1 MAVSELGGIAE
12 IEGWDKDERGGFFG
26 KARRGIWSFIKKKP
40 LGAFCGLIVI
50 FFMIVGDLVPETSN
64 KILSTPIPSPVGGFN
79 IKPDMGKPV
88 PYLADQ
94 LESQTGFIYPYA
106 KQDLRAR
113 LQGPSAKHWLGTDSI
128 GRDILSRLLYGA
140 RTAVM
145 VSFGAVLISESMAA
159 FIGIMSGYYGGKVDM
174 VAFRIVDIF
183 QALPGLVVL
192 ITILGIFG
200 SGLWQ
205 LVFVIGV
212 LGGPPASRVIRGQTI
227 SVMASPFIEAAR
239 VLGASD
245 RRIMMKY
252 VLPNVFALVVLG
264 ATLRLGVVVLLEAS
278 LSFLGY
284 GLPPPFP
291 SWGQMLSL
299 EGREYMRTQPGLA
312 IYPGVAIG
320 ILVFSFNLFG
330 DALRDVLDPRLRG
343 SR

>member
-1 MAVSELGGIAE
+1 MAAELGGIEE
-12 IEGWDKDERGGFFG
+12 IEGWTQPAHKPFAVRMLQGLTNF
-26 KARRGIWSFIKKKP
+26 AKKKP
-40 LGAFCGLIVI
+40 LGFVCGFIVLV
-50 FFMIVGDLVPETSN
+50 FFVVGDVIPETTN
-64 KILSTPIPSPVGGFN
+64 KASSTLGLGITL
-79 IKPDMGKPV
+79 
-88 PYLADQ
+88 PYVADQ
-94 LESQTGFIYPYA
+94 LEKRVGIVYPYA

-113 LQGPSAKHWLGTDSI
+113 LQGSSSSHILGTDAI
-128 GRDILSRLLYGA
+128 GRDIFSRLLYGA

-145 VSFGAVLISESMAA
+145 VSFGAVVISQTIGAV
-159 FIGIMSGYYGGKVDM
+159 IGIMSGFYGGWVDKGLYR
-174 VAFRIVDIF
+174 VVDVF

-205 LVFVIGV
+205 MIIVLGVI
-212 LGGPPASRVIRGQTI
+212 GGPPNSRIIRGQTI
-227 SVMASPFIEAAR
+227 YVMASPFIEAAK
-239 VLGASD
+239 VIGASD
-245 RRIMMKY
+245 RRIMMRY
-252 VLPNVFALVVLG
+252 VLPNVFALIILSATVSLG
-264 ATLRLGVVVLLEAS
+264 FIVLLEAS

-299 EGREYMRTQPGLA
+299 EGRQYMRTQPGLA

-343 SR
+343 SK

>member
-1 MAVSELGGIAE
+1 MAVNELGSIAE
-12 IEGWDKDERGGFFG
+12 IEGWEQPVQKPLLTRMGTGLWKFI
-26 KARRGIWSFIKKKP
+26 RRKP
-40 LGAFCGLIVI
+40 LGAVCGFIVV
-50 FFMIVGDLVPETSN
+50 FFMIIGDVVPETIN
-64 KILSTPIPSPVGGFN
+64 KLSRTAGLG
-79 IKPDMGKPV
+79 DRPV
-88 PYLADQ
+88 PYIADQ
-94 LESQTGFIYPYA
+94 LESQVGFIYPYA

-113 LQGPSAKHWLGTDSI
+113 LQGSSSDHLLGTDAI

-145 VSFGAVLISESMAA
+145 VSFGAVFIQQAVGST
-159 FIGIMSGYYGGKVDM
+159 IGIMSGYYGGWVDKGLYR
-174 VAFRIVDIF
+174 VVDVF

-205 LVFVIGV
+205 LVIVIGF
-212 LGGPPASRVIRGQTI
+212 LFGPINSRVIRGQTYY
-227 SVMASPFIEAAR
+227 VMASPFIEAAK
-239 VLGASD
+239 VVGASD
-245 RRIMMKY
+245 RRIMVRY
-252 VLPNVFALVVLG
+252 VLPNVFALIILG
-264 ATLRLGVVVLLEAS
+264 ATISLGIVVLLEAT

-299 EGREYMRTQPGLA
+299 EGRQYMRTQPGLA

>member
-1 MAVSELGGIAE
+1 MAVSELGSIAE
-12 IEGWDKDERGGFFG
+12 IEGWTQPKIEPLFVRMMKGLWKFT
-26 KARRGIWSFIKKKP
+26 RRKP
-40 LGAFCGLIVI
+40 LGAVCGFIVV
-50 FFMIVGDLVPETSN
+50 FFFIVGDVVPETIN
-64 KILSTPIPSPVGGFN
+64 KVARTAGVA
-79 IKPDMGKPV
+79 DHPV
-88 PYLADQ
+88 PYVADQ
-94 LESQTGFIYPYA
+94 LEQAFSFIYPYS

-113 LQGPSAKHWLGTDSI
+113 LEGSSGKHLLGTDAI

-145 VSFGAVLISESMAA
+145 VSFGAVAINQLIGAS
-159 FIGIMSGYYGGKVDM
+159 IGIMSGYYGGWVDKGLYR
-174 VAFRIVDIF
+174 VCDVF

-192 ITILGIFG
+192 ITVLGIFG

-205 LVFVIGV
+205 LVFVIG
-212 LGGPPASRVIRGQTI
+212 LYGGPIQSRVIRGQAVY
-227 SVMASPFIEAAR
+227 VMASPFIEAAR
-239 VLGASD
+239 VIGASD
-245 RRIMMKY
+245 RRIMVRY
-252 VLPNVFALVVLG
+252 LLPNVMPLIILNATVSLG
-264 ATLRLGVVVLLEAS
+264 FIVLLEAS

-299 EGREYMRTQPGLA
+299 EGRQYMRTQPGLA

-343 SR
+343 SK

>member
-1 MAVSELGGIAE
+1 MAVNE
-12 IEGWDKDERGGFFG
+12 IGNVQEIDNWETDERKTFSRRMWNGISNF
-26 KARRGIWSFIKKKP
+26 ARKKP
-40 LGAFCGLIVI
+40 LGFVCGLIVI
-50 FFMIVGDLVPETSN
+50 FFFLVGDVVPAMAN
-64 KILSTPIPSPVGGFN
+64 KVTKELGLGEH
-79 IKPDMGKPV
+79 V

-94 LESQTGFIYPYA
+94 LERSTSIIYPYA

-113 LQGPSAKHWLGTDSI
+113 LQGSSSQHLLGTDAI

-140 RTAVM
+140 RTAV
-145 VSFGAVLISESMAA
+145 VVAFGAVLIQQTIASIFGIAA
-159 FIGIMSGYYGGKVDM
+159 GYYGGWVDKGLY
-174 VAFRIVDIF
+174 RIVDVF

-205 LVFVIGV
+205 LVFVIGA
-212 LGGPPASRVIRGQTI
+212 LFGPTQSRVIRGQTLYI
-227 SVMASPFIEAAR
+227 MASPFIEAAR
-239 VLGASD
+239 VVGAGD
-245 RRIMMKY
+245 VRIMSRY
-252 VLPNVFALVVLG
+252 VLPNVFALIVLS
-264 ATLRLGVVVLLEAS
+264 ATLSLGFVVLLEAT

-299 EGREYMRTQPGLA
+299 EGRQYMRTQPGLA
-312 IYPGVAIG
+312 IYPGLAIG

-330 DALRDVLDPRLRG
+330 DALRDALDPRLRG

>member
-12 IEGWDKDERGGFFG
+12 IEGWEAPVHKPLVIRMALGLKNF
-26 KARRGIWSFIKKKP
+26 ARKKP
-40 LGAFCGLIVI
+40 LGFACGVVVMFFFLI
-50 FFMIVGDLVPETSN
+50 GDVVPETIN
-64 KILSTPIPSPVGGFN
+64 KISRTAGLS
-79 IKPDMGKPV
+79 DYPV

-94 LESQTGFIYPYA
+94 LEQVTPWLYPYA

-113 LQGPSAKHWLGTDSI
+113 LEGSSSKHLLGTDAI
-128 GRDILSRLLYGA
+128 GRDILSRLMYGA

-145 VSFGAVLISESMAA
+145 VSAGAVMISMTIGAT
-159 FIGIMSGYYGGKVDM
+159 IGIMSGYYGGWIDKGLYRLVD
-174 VAFRIVDIF
+174 VF
-183 QALPGLVVL
+183 QALPPLVIL
-192 ITILGIFG
+192 IVILGIFG

-205 LVFVIGV
+205 LVIVLGVIG
-212 LGGPPASRVIRGQTI
+212 GPIQSRTLRGQTI
-227 SVMASPFIEAAR
+227 YVMASPFIEAAR
-239 VLGASD
+239 VVGCSD
-245 RRIMMKY
+245 RRIMVRY
-252 VLPNVFALVVLG
+252 ILPNVFALIVLN
-264 ATLRLGVVVLLEAS
+264 ATFSLGFLVLLEAT

-299 EGREYMRTQPGLA
+299 EGRQYMRTQPGLA

>member
-12 IEGWDKDERGGFFG
+12 IEGWTQPAQRS
-26 KARRGIWSFIKKKP
+26 RLSRLLSGIWSFSRKKP
-40 LGAFCGLIVI
+40 LGAFCGLVVI
-50 FFMIVGDLVPETSN
+50 TFVIVGDLVPETIN
-64 KILSTPIPSPVGGFN
+64 KISRTAGGGKPIPYVAN
-79 IKPDMGKPV
+79 I
-88 PYLADQ
+88 
-94 LESQTGFIYPYA
+94 LEKHTSFIYPYA

-113 LQGPSAKHWLGTDSI
+113 LQGPSGKHLLGTDSI

-145 VSFGAVLISESMAA
+145 VSFGAVLISEALGAS
-159 FIGIMSGYYGGKVDM
+159 IGIMSGYYGGAVDKF
-174 VAFRIVDIF
+174 AYRLVDVF

-205 LVFVIGV
+205 LIFVIGV
-212 LGGPPASRVIRGQTI
+212 VGGPPGSRTIRGQTVYI
-227 SVMASPFIEAAR
+227 MASPFIEAAK
-239 VLGASD
+239 VVGAGD
-245 RRIMMKY
+245 MRIMLRY
-252 VLPNVFALVVLG
+252 VLPNVFALIILQ
-264 ATLRLGVVVLLEAS
+264 ATLRLGFVVLLEAS

-312 IYPGVAIG
+312 IYPGLAIG
-320 ILVFSFNLFG
+320 LLVFSFNLFG

>member
-1 MAVSELGGIAE
+1 MAVREIGNVSEIDNWETQAQKSFLSRVGG
-12 IEGWDKDERGGFFG
+12 GLFRF
-26 KARRGIWSFIKKKP
+26 ARKKP
-40 LGAFCGLIVI
+40 LGFICGLIVV
-50 FFMIVGDLVPETSN
+50 FFFIVGDVIPETLN
-64 KILSTPIPSPVGGFN
+64 KIASTTGLAEA
-79 IKPDMGKPV
+79 PV
-88 PYLADQ
+88 PYIADQ
-94 LESQTGFIYPYA
+94 LEQATSIIYPYA

-113 LQGPSAKHWLGTDSI
+113 LQGSSSDHLLGTDAI

-140 RTAVM
+140 RSAVM
-145 VSFGAVLISESMAA
+145 VSFGAVFIQQMIASTVGISA
-159 FIGIMSGYYGGKVDM
+159 GYYGGWIDKGLYRVVD
-174 VAFRIVDIF
+174 VF

-205 LVFVIGV
+205 LVFVIGA
-212 LGGPPASRVIRGQTI
+212 LFGPTQSRVIRGQTLYI
-227 SVMASPFIEAAR
+227 MASPFIEAAR
-239 VLGASD
+239 VVGAGD
-245 RRIMMKY
+245 RRIMQRY
-252 VLPNVFALVVLG
+252 VLPNVFALIVLG
-264 ATLRLGVVVLLEAS
+264 ATLSLGFVVLLEAT

-299 EGREYMRTQPGLA
+299 EGRQYMRTQPGLA
-312 IYPGVAIG
+312 IYPGLAIG

>member
-12 IEGWDKDERGGFFG
+12 IEGWTQPRQRPLALRILTGLKNF
-26 KARRGIWSFIKKKP
+26 ARKKP
-40 LGAFCGLIVI
+40 LGFVCGVVVV
-50 FFMIVGDLVPETSN
+50 FFMVIGDVVPETIN
-64 KILSTPIPSPVGGFN
+64 KLARTAGIA
-79 IKPDMGKPV
+79 DRPV
-88 PYLADQ
+88 PYLADA
-94 LESQTGFIYPYA
+94 LEKRVGFLYPYA

-113 LQGPSAKHWLGTDSI
+113 LQGSSNKHLLGTDAI
-128 GRDILSRLLYGA
+128 GRDILSRLMYGA

-145 VSFGAVLISESMAA
+145 VSFGAVFISMTIGAS
-159 FIGIMSGYYGGKVDM
+159 IGIMSGYYGGWVDKGLYR
-174 VAFRIVDIF
+174 VVDVF

-205 LVFVIGV
+205 LVLV
-212 LGGPPASRVIRGQTI
+212 LGVVGGPIQSRTIRGQTI
-227 SVMASPFIEAAR
+227 YVMSSPFIEAAR
-239 VLGASD
+239 VIGAGD
-245 RRIMMKY
+245 RRIMMRY
-252 VLPNVFALVVLG
+252 VLPNVFALIILNATISLG
-264 ATLRLGVVVLLEAS
+264 FIVLLEAS

-299 EGREYMRTQPGLA
+299 EGRQYMRTQPGLA
-312 IYPGVAIG
+312 IYPGLVIAL
-320 ILVFSFNLFG
+320 LVFSFNLFG

>member
-1 MAVSELGGIAE
+1 MAVSELGSIAE
-12 IEGWDKDERGGFFG
+12 IEGWTQPKQEPFITRMVKGLWKFC
-26 KARRGIWSFIKKKP
+26 RRKP
-40 LGAFCGLIVI
+40 LGAVCGFIVV
-50 FFMIVGDLVPETSN
+50 FFFIVGDVIPETIN
-64 KILSTPIPSPVGGFN
+64 KITATAGIAES
-79 IKPDMGKPV
+79 PV
-88 PYLADQ
+88 PYVADQ
-94 LESQTGFIYPYA
+94 LEQTTGIIYPYS

-113 LQGPSAKHWLGTDSI
+113 LEGSSNEHLLGTDAI

-145 VSFGAVLISESMAA
+145 VSFGAVFLNQSIGAT
-159 FIGIMSGYYGGKVDM
+159 IGIMSGYYGGWVDKGLYR
-174 VAFRIVDIF
+174 VVDVF

-192 ITILGIFG
+192 ITVLGIFG

-205 LVFVIGV
+205 LVFVIG
-212 LGGPPASRVIRGQTI
+212 LYGGPGQSRVVRGQTI
-227 SVMASPFIEAAR
+227 YVMASPFIEAAR
-239 VLGASD
+239 VIGASD
-245 RRIMMKY
+245 IRIMLKY
-252 VLPNVFALVVLG
+252 VLPNVAALIILNATVSLG
-264 ATLRLGVVVLLEAS
+264 FIVLLEAS

-299 EGREYMRTQPGLA
+299 EGRQYMRTQPGLA